1 MRANLP
7 SSSLDM
13 NTYSVSNYG
22 DRDVR
27 AGAKAR
33 KGDRHDRPNLSSFF
47 GCDAAELV
55 GGSQEP
61 AVAHAPPLTRAT
73 GIRLGECIDLALD
86 CLRQIGPHQW
96 ALHVPLGL
104 WSSETALTRPTQPV
118 RLSHRPSPHCTAPRA
133 ALLLRHVPIC
143 LSDRS
148 LPLRD
153 GSGSRFASMA
163 RAQSRRKIHRN
174 RPAPAMA
181 RRRTAPRLE
190 GTGPR

>member
-61 AVAHAPPLTRAT
+61 AVAHAAPLTRIFPTILWDASPDYWRAVERLKT
-73 GIRLGECIDLALD
+73 AWDPARILSPNHYIRTT
-86 CLRQIGPHQW
+86 P
-96 ALHVPLGL
+96 
-104 WSSETALTRPTQPV
+104 
-118 RLSHRPSPHCTAPRA
+118 
-133 ALLLRHVPIC
+133 
-143 LSDRS
+143 
-148 LPLRD
+148 
-153 GSGSRFASMA
+153 
-163 RAQSRRKIHRN
+163 
-174 RPAPAMA
+174 
-181 RRRTAPRLE
+181 
-190 GTGPR
+190 

>member
-61 AVAHAPPLTRAT
+61 AVAHAAPLTRAT

-86 CLRQIGPHQW
+86 CR
-96 ALHVPLGL
+96 
-104 WSSETALTRPTQPV
+104 SEEHTSELQ
-118 RLSHRPSPHCTAPRA
+118 SPMYLVCR
-133 ALLLRHVPIC
+133 LLLE
-143 LSDRS
+143 
-148 LPLRD
+148 
-153 GSGSRFASMA
+153 
-163 RAQSRRKIHRN
+163 KK
-174 RPAPAMA
+174 
-181 RRRTAPRLE
+181 
-190 GTGPR
+190 